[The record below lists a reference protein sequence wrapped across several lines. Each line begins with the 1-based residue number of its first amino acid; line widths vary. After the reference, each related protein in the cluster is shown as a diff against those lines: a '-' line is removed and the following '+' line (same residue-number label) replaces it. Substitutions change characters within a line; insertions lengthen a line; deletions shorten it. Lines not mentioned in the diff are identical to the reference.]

1 MIPSGLIL
9 ATSTTATT
17 FTSARIHVEEGK
29 TATRYLAFYDTSFAS
44 SFTLRKRQRVRP
56 SDSDEFGAWGDW
68 SEWTETIA
76 AEGNGLRRSLTPFT
90 WDTTDVSPASTNDL
104 IELEFQAQEAG
115 GEWSAS
121 FMTTVVYKPTLTL
134 TATLSGVSSI
144 TLSLDTGAW
153 TRNGSTLTIQ
163 DIKQGSTTDPL
174 SALPS
179 MLKSKPIV
187 FGGLEPNPARDIDL
201 NALSLFPGNN
211 TYMSVTFKFSTCDI
225 CVNRYTV
232 PLLVTY
238 TASNT
243 PTAVLVPNHDAG
255 TVTITVTDAGGAKPI
270 TGCSALML
278 GGMGAFDLIPLTVGV
293 AATHYVPPLG
303 KQITY
308 QIIAVAADGSRKV
321 VEKSTTVKSGGR
333 NWFNWGANYS
343 ESMELRANVEWDV
356 KHAKDKTY
364 FKPYEGLPKV
374 FHAKTKETDGAA
386 SAVVFSKTY
395 HAKAESLTAADK
407 VVYRDPNGNR
417 RVISI
422 DSTSIKGS
430 AKQVYL
436 NVGVK
441 YTEVSPWQ

>member
-1 MIPSGLIL
+1 MIPSGLTL

-17 FTSARIHVEEGK
+17 FTTNIPVFDGA
-29 TATRYLAFYDTSFAS
+29 TTTRYLVFYDTAMANT
-44 SFTLRKRQRVRP
+44 FTMRKRERFRP

-68 SEWTETIA
+68 SEWTETMA
-76 AEGNGLRRSLTPFT
+76 AEGNGLRRSLTPIT
-90 WDTTDVSPASTNDL
+90 WSPDTLSPLADNDRTQV
-104 IELEFQAQEAG
+104 EFQVKESG

-121 FMTTVVYKPTLTL
+121 LITGAGWWPSIGIS
-134 TATLSGVSSI
+134 ATLNAASSI
-144 TLSLDTGAW
+144 SLTLDTGAYI
-153 TRNGSTLTIQ
+153 RNGSTLTIL

-179 MLKSKPIV
+179 MLKSKPLI
-187 FGGLEPNPARDIDL
+187 FDGLEPNATRDIPL
-201 NALSLFPGNN
+201 SAFALYPGNN
-211 TYMSVTFKFSTCDI
+211 TYM
-225 CVNRYTV
+225 TV
-232 PLLVTY
+232 GFRFTMQGGHLSDYIVPVLVTY

-243 PTAVLVPNHDAG
+243 PTVVLVPNHDAG
-255 TVTITVTDAGGAKPI
+255 TVSITVTDAGGTKPI

-278 GGMGAFDLIPLTVGV
+278 GGMGDFDLIPLTVGA

-303 KQITY
+303 KKITY
-308 QIIAVAADGSRKV
+308 QIIAVASDGSRKI
-321 VEKSTTVKSGGR
+321 VEASTTVKSGGR

-356 KHAKDKTY
+356 QHSRDKTY

-395 HAKAESLTAADK
+395 HAKAESLTAAEK

-422 DSTSIKGS
+422 DSTSIKAG
-430 AKQVYL
+430 AKRVYL
-436 NVGVK
+436 NIGIK
-441 YTEVSPWQ
+441 FTEVSPWQ